1 MAAIA
6 VFLLAGLLLASPSW
20 ARRPKPSQSPIDKIS
35 AQEGFDPTRFAGKWF
50 LVGVASDCLYLRENG
65 YQVEA
70 TNVVVSV
77 RDRDSLHF
85 STFRPLEGICWNIKQ
100 NYFAGKAPGRFLL
113 KGRAAPVDVVVGET
127 DYSSHAILY
136 FQKNRKISAKLYG
149 FCSSADQFHILD
161 ETKFT
166 G

>member
-113 KGRAAPVDVVVGET
+113 KGERPEWRRASCPLALAGTNGP
-127 DYSSHAILY
+127 
-136 FQKNRKISAKLYG
+136 FISPWFSPPPPSRPRCPCGRGGGRDGL
-149 FCSSADQFHILD
+149 
-161 ETKFT
+161 
-166 G
+166 